1 MAQHVLQ
8 DFIGEYKGKI
18 DAAIAAEFS
27 NREKEVAAI
36 STELVSI
43 VQAMRELSV
52 GGKRLRGLLTILGYE
67 IAGGE
72 KSSEIVKAAVV
83 MELFHLGLLIQDDV
97 MDRDTLRRGVAT
109 IHTRYTD
116 LHIGESVAMCAGD
129 FTYGWGMETLAKLS
143 AKGRSAYGGNFSNFQ
158 ITQAMAVWAKYFYR
172 VGYGQVLD
180 VVKVADDKTLLTIL
194 ALKSGEY
201 SCALPLQFGAAL
213 AGADEN
219 TLQFLYDFGMELGWV
234 FQLRDDWLGEY
245 GDSTKTGKPV
255 GNDSREGKH
264 TYATMYGRE
273 ETEMAIAEHLAKG
286 KELLRGRTSKYG
298 EIMGELL
305 TWMATR
311 ED

>member
-1 MAQHVLQ
+1 MTQQVLQ

-36 STELVSI
+36 SPELISI

-52 GGKRLRGLLTILGYE
+52 GGKRLRGILTILGYE

-129 FTYGWGMETLAKLS
+129 FTYGWGMEILS
-143 AKGRSAYGGNFSNFQ
+143 NFQLPISNFQ

-213 AGADEN
+213 AGADE
-219 TLQFLYDFGMELGWV
+219 TTQQFLYDFGMELGWV
-234 FQLRDDWLGEY
+234 FQLRDDWLGE
-245 GDSTKTGKPV
+245 
-255 GNDSREGKH
+255 
-264 TYATMYGRE
+264 
-273 ETEMAIAEHLAKG
+273 
-286 KELLRGRTSKYG
+286 
-298 EIMGELL
+298 
-305 TWMATR
+305 
-311 ED
+311 